1 MLVDLEPKPMAC
13 PMKESN
19 SPAFAHLR
27 RKTTLCK
34 EFLNCFMN
42 RHPIDSRLDLLQSKR
57 LPGFHRFPKS
67 SLRLARTPAQHGAS
81 HVTEVPGLRVA
92 RKNVKNDQRVRVE
105 RTKAA
110 LVRIAPLIAAGNN
123 CSSRDST
130 GAQDCRIDLGAQHF
144 EVSVLP
150 RQRNRFPAPGLDLF
164 KMSTARSRPSSV
176 IRRAW
181 LIISI
186 SLFDFA
192 SRSGQKKPFV
202 A

>member
-57 LPGFHRFPKS
+57 LPGFHRLPKS
-67 SLRLARTPAQHGAS
+67 SLRLARAPAQHGAS

-92 RKNVKNDQRVRVE
+92 RKYFKNYNRVRVY

-110 LVRIAPLIAAGNN
+110 LVRIAPLIAACIKCFIRGT
-123 CSSRDST
+123 T
-130 GAQDCRIDLGAQHF
+130 GVTDGR
-144 EVSVLP
+144 
-150 RQRNRFPAPGLDLF
+150 
-164 KMSTARSRPSSV
+164 
-176 IRRAW
+176 
-181 LIISI
+181 
-186 SLFDFA
+186 
-192 SRSGQKKPFV
+192 
-202 A
+202 